1 MALKVVHVAASVGT
15 GGAAAALLNLH
26 NGLRQI
32 GVGSSILAGNGQT
45 AGARD
50 VRIIGNPFDRL
61 NQLVYSEVICRNRT
75 PLSNTPFSF
84 DAGGIFLNCERE
96 VLEADVIQLHWI
108 ANFLNTS
115 SLSALASLGKPV
127 LWTLHDMRPFTG
139 GCHYSAGCKS
149 FQQGCESCPQLQP
162 ALHQFPPR
170 AHIGQTEVVRWLQP
184 VFVSPSRWLANE
196 CISSSVARSCRVEVI
211 PYGIDSK
218 AFAPMRQQ
226 DARRRLGLEPKALYI
241 MLGAHSLGE
250 QRKGGLFA
258 QQALRELA
266 QQAPS
271 AESVSTGQWRVL
283 SCGEETLPLDAPW
296 RAEHLGFLSEQN
308 MAILYS
314 ACDVLL
320 FTSQEDNFPN
330 MLLEAMGCGLPVVA
344 FKVGGVPELVE
355 DGKTGLLAD
364 PFDTSSLCKHLGTI
378 LRNAE
383 LRQSMGQTARTLV
396 TTSFTLDA
404 QARLYQDLYASLIAR
419 KSKVPGPA
427 KVITASNAD
436 SFDLALDALDEAKM
450 AVMHELAREK
460 SDANSELSRLRRWNH
475 YLRRQ
480 SPVEFVSRNIRV
492 RCRLVRRSKFLRK
505 KREHAG
511 SWLGKLL
518 FKMTHLRG

>member
-170 AHIGQTEVVRWLQP
+170 AHIGQTEVVRLLQP

-226 DARRRLGLEPKALYI
+226 DARRRLGLKA
-241 MLGAHSLGE
+241 GSSLHH
-250 QRKGGLFA
+250 A
-258 QQALRELA
+258 
-266 QQAPS
+266 
-271 AESVSTGQWRVL
+271 
-283 SCGEETLPLDAPW
+283 W
-296 RAEHLGFLSEQN
+296 RAFAWGTKERRAVRTASASRTCTAGAECRIHFNRTVEGF
-308 MAILYS
+308 
-314 ACDVLL
+314 
-320 FTSQEDNFPN
+320 
-330 MLLEAMGCGLPVVA
+330 
-344 FKVGGVPELVE
+344 
-355 DGKTGLLAD
+355 
-364 PFDTSSLCKHLGTI
+364 I
-378 LRNAE
+378 LRRGD
-383 LRQSMGQTARTLV
+383 LSPRCTL
-396 TTSFTLDA
+396 A
-404 QARLYQDLYASLIAR
+404 
-419 KSKVPGPA
+419 
-427 KVITASNAD
+427 
-436 SFDLALDALDEAKM
+436 
-450 AVMHELAREK
+450 
-460 SDANSELSRLRRWNH
+460 
-475 YLRRQ
+475 
-480 SPVEFVSRNIRV
+480 
-492 RCRLVRRSKFLRK
+492 C
-505 KREHAG
+505 
-511 SWLGKLL
+511 
-518 FKMTHLRG
+518 